1 MDKVIQTI
9 ILLGVVGIAAIVM
22 FVAILLPP
30 QKTENP
36 LEKAKYKSILDILN
50 ILELHNKKLK
60 ELEERL
66 DETRELRKE

>member
-9 ILLGVVGIAAIVM
+9 ILLGVVGIAAIAM

-36 LEKAKYKSILDILN
+36 QEKAKYKSILDILN

-60 ELEERL
+60 ELEGKIHDLSEGI
-66 DETRELRKE
+66 K